1 MQRISA
7 DDFCGG
13 PFPAAIQKTHP
24 AAGKGKTAVCPIR
37 KTCASKC
44 QWRSAHFYAKE
55 HIFSENIKAFPMK
68 F

>member
-13 PFPAAIQKTHP
+13 QFPAAIQKTHP
-24 AAGKGKTAVCPIR
+24 AAGKGKTAVCLIR

-44 QWRSAHFYAKE
+44 QWRSALFYAKE
-55 HIFSENIKAFPMK
+55 HIFPENIKAFPMK

>member
-13 PFPAAIQKTHP
+13 QFPAAIQKTHP

-37 KTCASKC
+37 KTCAGKR

>member
-13 PFPAAIQKTHP
+13 QFSAAIQKTHP

-44 QWRSAHFYAKE
+44 QRRLALFYAKE
-55 HIFSENIKAFPMK
+55 HIFFENIKAFPMK